1 MMKLRNGFV
10 LKLFAIAAVLLCVI
24 ALPQAA
30 RAASQSD
37 LAFTRNSAGDGY
49 AVSLRNKAASGEL
62 VIPATYNGLPVT
74 AISDYGFWGCTGL
87 TGITIPDSVTHIG
100 DAAFK
105 GCTGLT
111 TVTIGKGVTEISG
124 YAFAGC
130 TGLTD
135 ITIPDSV
142 TTIGSKAFS
151 ESGLTGITIP
161 DSVTSMDVF
170 AFSDCTGLTTA
181 VIGGGVAEISS
192 YAFQN
197 CTALTTVT
205 IGEGVKTIE
214 NGVFSGCTGLTN
226 VSIPNSIT
234 YIGEFAFHN
243 CNSLSCNIYSNGKY
257 LGNDQN
263 PYVVLMG
270 VTDRKMSAYEI
281 HRNTK
286 ILFGNVFFQ
295 CHNVSSFTVP
305 EGVIQIDGSA
315 FNNCDNLASLRVAQG
330 NAVYHSDG
338 NCIIETATKTL
349 IAGCKE
355 SVIPGDG
362 SVTVVGPEAFNY
374 CSGLTHITIPDTITA
389 IGEQAFSD
397 CSGLIQLTIPNS
409 VTVIGSQAFTNC
421 YSLTSVTLPDGLA
434 VIDSFAFAYCQNLTG
449 IRIPD
454 SVTEIGSY
462 AFQSCEGLTRIHIP
476 EGVTTIGTSA
486 FKNCTGLTVII
497 LPASVQT
504 IKDSAFQNCDKLT
517 DVFYTGTEDQWNT
530 LLLATGANNTPLLSA
545 TVHYNYILQ
554 PSSLVVYVDRTDLR
568 VAAGESITLR
578 VMVQDTYGNYADPS
592 GITFQLSDSA
602 LVDIGES
609 GFEADCF
616 YLQLRGVNPGTTTV
630 TFSDTNTGFTAA
642 VPIAVYASS
651 HLSYTISNVPEI
663 SSYGLTANFANF
675 NGMFVDSFAYQIGDD
690 QSARVTFD
698 VYNTN
703 FSYGL
708 VEVYTQDGQL
718 YNAVLIDKM
727 EKNNT
732 SIKKVYWDGTICFV
746 QALVNESL
754 DDYRG
759 GFVSKRTPV
768 RVDIPKNG
776 YIKITCDPTQS
787 DAVALVNYAHL
798 LVSALSLVGEANGF
812 DPDDVKFPEEL
823 TKNLLVD
830 TAFEQLRKDGSKAI
844 VNMVKDTTKKLTLSA
859 TTVGDFADTLT
870 QNLMNLKLMPLISK
884 SLAGSGVDIG
894 ENILTKLLGQYGVA
908 LKTVFVIG
916 KCENLV
922 LSYNDAAY
930 TIGGGAITIQN
941 QAGGLRA
948 ATQIVLKSEADF
960 DPDVALQAYRVELDE
975 DFLEFVRQADQET
988 YEVLTQS
995 ICHTYSISL
1004 LKDGQ
1009 KVQHSDHVTV
1019 YIPIPEDLRVLSL
1032 AGEVKVYRIEE
1043 DGSLTDMD
1051 AVVED
1056 GCMRFVTD
1064 HFSLYVLSGKAENRG
1079 DLDGNGTV
1087 NQDDVVY
1094 LLLHTMFGDGAY
1106 PLGVRSGDMDRN
1118 GTTNQ
1123 DDVVYLLLH
1132 TMFGENAYPLK

>member
-1 MMKLRNGFV
+1 MKLRNGFV
-10 LKLFAIAAVLLCVI
+10 RKLFAIAVALLWVI

-37 LAFTRNSAGDGY
+37 LAFTLNSAGDGY
-49 AVSLRNKAASGEL
+49 AVSLRNKTASGEL
-62 VIPATYNGLPVT
+62 VIPDSYKGLPVT
-74 AISDYGFWGCTGL
+74 AIYEYGFWGCTGL
-87 TGITIPDSVTHIG
+87 TSIIIPDSVTHIG
-100 DAAFK
+100 DAAFR

-111 TVTIGKGVTEISG
+111 TVTIGSGVTEIGG
-124 YAFAGC
+124 YAFVGC
-130 TGLTD
+130 TGLTG
-135 ITIPDSV
+135 ITLPDSV

-151 ESGLTGITIP
+151 ESGLTSITIP
-161 DSVTSMDVF
+161 DSVTSLDAF
-170 AFSDCTGLTTA
+170 AFSECKGLTTA
-181 VIGGGVAEISS
+181 VIGNGVAEIGS

-197 CTALTTVT
+197 CTALTAVT
-205 IGEGVKTIE
+205 IGDGVKTLQ
-214 NGVFSGCTGLTN
+214 NGVFSGCTALTS
-226 VSIPNSIT
+226 VRIPSSIT
-234 YIGEFAFHN
+234 HIGEFAFQN
-243 CNSLSCNIYSNGKY
+243 CSSLSCNVYSSGKY

-263 PYVVLMG
+263 PYVVLIG
-270 VTDRKMSAYEI
+270 VTDRKMSDYEI
-281 HRNTK
+281 HRDTK

-295 CHNVSSFTVP
+295 CHNVTVLTVP

-315 FNNCDNLASLRVAQG
+315 FSNCNSVSQLRVAEG
-330 NAVYHSDG
+330 NAAYHSDG

-362 SVTVVGPEAFNY
+362 SVTVIGPEAFSY
-374 CSGLTHITIPDTITA
+374 CTGLADITIPDTVTA
-389 IGEQAFSD
+389 IGEKAFSD
-397 CSGLIQLTIPNS
+397 CRGLTQLTIPDS
-409 VTVIGSQAFTNC
+409 VTAIGSHSFTNC
-421 YSLTSVTLPDGLA
+421 YSLTTVTLPDGLT
-434 VIDSFAFAYCQNLTG
+434 VIDSFAFAYCKNLTG
-449 IRIPD
+449 IRIPEG
-454 SVTEIGSY
+454 VTEIGNY
-462 AFQSCEGLTRIHIP
+462 AFQSCEGLTGIQIP
-476 EGVTTIGTSA
+476 KGVTAIGSSA
-486 FKNCTGLTVII
+486 FKNCTGVTGII

-504 IKDSAFQNCDKLT
+504 VKDSAFQNCDKLT
-517 DVFYTGTEDQWNT
+517 DVFYTGTEDQWNALSQAVGT
-530 LLLATGANNTPLLSA
+530 NNTPLLNA
-545 TVHYNYILQ
+545 TVHYNYIFQ
-554 PSSLVVYVDRTDLR
+554 PSSLVVFVDRTDLR
-568 VAAGESITLR
+568 VAAGETITLR
-578 VMVQDTYGNYADPS
+578 VMVQDPHSNYADPS
-592 GITFQLSDSA
+592 GITFQLTDSS
-602 LVDIGES
+602 LVDIGDS

-675 NGMFVDSFAYQIGDD
+675 NGMFVDSFAYQIQAD

-727 EKNNT
+727 EKNNA
-732 SIKKVYWDGTICFV
+732 SIKKVYWDGTVCFV
-746 QALVNESL
+746 QALVNQSL

-768 RVDIPKNG
+768 RVDIPQNG

-787 DAVALVNYAHL
+787 DAVALVNYAHM

-812 DPDDVKFPEEL
+812 DPDDVEFPKEL
-823 TKNLLVD
+823 TRNLLVD

-844 VNMVKDTTKKLTLSA
+844 VNLVKDTSKKLTISA
-859 TTVGDFADTLT
+859 ATVGDFADTLT
-870 QNLMNLKLMPLISK
+870 QNLMDLKLMPLITK
-884 SLAGSGVDIG
+884 SLTNTGVDIG
-894 ENILTKLLGQYGVA
+894 ENALTKLLGQYGVA
-908 LKTVFVIG
+908 LKTVFIIG

-922 LSYNDAAY
+922 LEYNDAAY

-941 QAGGLRA
+941 QSGGLRA

-975 DFLEFVRQADQET
+975 EFLEFVRQADRET

-1004 LKDGQ
+1004 LKGGQ
-1009 KVQHSDHVTV
+1009 KVQHSDNVTV

-1032 AGEVKVYRIEE
+1032 GGNVKVYRIEE

-1064 HFSLYVLSGKAENRG
+1064 HFSLYVLSGKGENRG
-1079 DLDGNGTV
+1079 DIDGNGTV
-1087 NQDDVVY
+1087 DQDDVVY
-1094 LLLHTMFGDGAY
+1094 LLLHTMFGEGAY
-1106 PLGVRSGDMDRN
+1106 PLGTRSGDVDRN
-1118 GTTNQ
+1118 GTVDQ